1 MSLLACEGDF
11 GVTLESLFTYDDD
24 FVATLGSLCGYFS
37 HLGRLWGH
45 FGITL
50 GLLWEHLRHVG
61 ATLGSLWGHFVVR
74 FGSVWGQVGVR
85 FGSVWGEFGYR
96 WVALGHLMVTLQSL
110 WIHSGYMKVIFQ
122 KTHIFHTYLNDF
134 IKLFGGLWVD
144 LGLIWDRFWHMKVY
158 LGPLWGHFGGT
169 LGI

>member
-11 GVTLESLFTYDDD
+11 RVTLESLFAYDDD
-24 FVATLGSLCGYFS
+24 FVATLGSLCGHFW

-61 ATLGSLWGHFVVR
+61 VTLGALWGHFGVR
-74 FGSVWGQVGVR
+74 FGSVWGQ
-85 FGSVWGEFGYR
+85 FGYR
-96 WVALGHLMVTLQSL
+96 WMTLGHLMVTLQSL
-110 WIHSGYMKVIFQ
+110 WIHLGYMKVLFQ
-122 KTHIFHTYLNDF
+122 KTFISPTYFNDF
-134 IKLFGGLWVD
+134 IKMFGGLWVD
-144 LGLIWDRFWHMKVY
+144 LGLLWDRFWHMKVN
-158 LGPLWGHFGGT
+158 LGPLWGHFGAT